1 MDEGISVGIASHPL
15 AQIPHILVKDGSP
28 PLYYVL
34 LHGWIGVVGQSEWQL
49 HTLSLLLAL
58 ATIPVGLWAG
68 WTIFGRKAGWMVAA
82 MAATSP
88 YLTFFA
94 SETRM
99 YTLVVLLSLV
109 TVTAYVHVFVFG
121 RGKYL
126 PVFVVALAALLYTH
140 NWGLLFYVAA
150 GAGLVPC
157 LLATSDRR
165 LMLRRAAIGFGAVAA
180 VYALWVPT
188 LLAQIRHTGAPWS
201 WRPTVR
207 EMVSVLADVLG
218 DPHERVLVAL
228 VLTAGVALYAVLV
241 GARTRRKTAVQAL
254 AIVATLTLVMGW
266 ASSQL
271 RPAWSFRYLAV
282 ILPALLLLAGA
293 GLAASGRRGVVAL
306 VLIVVFWTQPFGR
319 LTGARVVAGRDAK
332 SADHELASAVRPVLH
347 SGDLVI
353 AIQMEEVPVLHY
365 YLGSRFEYADPRGVV
380 ADPQVAD
387 WTDATERLQ
396 AATTANVDPALESL
410 PIGGHLFLVCNAAS
424 EKPDLEWF
432 GIMDASCGAWKIQM
446 GSSPSFRP
454 VPVPAL
460 AELEEE
466 GGRFLG
472 VFEKVAP

>member
-1 MDEGISVGIASHPL
+1 
-15 AQIPHILVKDGSP
+15 
-28 PLYYVL
+28 
-34 LHGWIGVVGQSEWQL
+34 
-49 HTLSLLLAL
+49 
-58 ATIPVGLWAG
+58 
-68 WTIFGRKAGWMVAA
+68 MVAA

-121 RGKYL
+121 RGRYL

-157 LLATSDRR
+157 LLATTDRR

-180 VYALWVPT
+180 LYALWVPT

-228 VLTAGVALYAVLV
+228 VLTAGVALYAMVI
-241 GARTRRKTAVQAL
+241 GPRTRRKTAVQAL
-254 AIVATLTLVMGW
+254 AIVAALTLVMGW

-282 ILPALLLLAGA
+282 ILPALLLLAAA

-306 VLIVVFWTQPFGR
+306 VLIVVFWTQPVGR
-319 LTGARVVAGRDAK
+319 LTGARVAARRDAK
-332 SADHELASAVRPVLH
+332 AADHELALAVRPVLH
-347 SGDLVI
+347 NGDLI
-353 AIQMEEVPVLHY
+353 ISTQMEEVPVLRY
-365 YLGSRFEYADPRGVV
+365 YLGARLDYANPAGVV
-380 ADPQVAD
+380 ADPLVAD
-387 WTDATERLQ
+387 WTDATERLR
-396 AATTANVDPALESL
+396 AATTANLAPAVEHL
-410 PIGGHLFLVCNAAS
+410 PAGAHVFLVCNAS
-424 EKPDLEWF
+424 PEKPELEWF
-432 GIMDASCGAWKIQM
+432 QIMTKRCDDWKSHM
-446 GSSPSFRP
+446 GSSPLFRR
-454 VPVPAL
+454 VPVSAL
-460 AELEEE
+460 RELEEE

-472 VFEKVAP
+472 VFEKVGP